1 MDTSSRSLQSA
12 AYWLDACEQLM
23 QRDRILRK
31 LIPLYEGETLH
42 LQACP
47 FRTLARVLIGQQ
59 ASLALARSLWSSLL
73 QACNNTLQPTCI
85 LERTENELHALGL
98 SRRKTQYLQDA
109 AQFFSHASRL
119 DPAWWRALDD
129 GAVVQQLCTIRGVGR
144 RSADLFLIFHMGR
157 PDILAVEDTA
167 LLKAISTHYF
177 SGEPVSRFEARE
189 VAQAWAPWRTV
200 ASWYLW
206 RSADAGAVEY

>member
-1 MDTSSRSLQSA
+1 MDTGPRSLQSS
-12 AYWLDACEQLM
+12 AYWLHACEQLM

-31 LIPLYEGETLH
+31 LIPLYQGETLR

-59 ASLALARSLWSSLL
+59 VSLTLARSLWGRLL
-73 QACNNTLQPTCI
+73 QACNDTLQPDCI
-85 LERTENELHALGL
+85 LERSEAELHALGL
-98 SRRKTQYLQDA
+98 SKRKTQYLHDA
-109 AQFFSHASRL
+109 ARFFSQASRL

-129 GAVVQQLCTIRGVGR
+129 GAVVQQLCSIRGVGR

-157 PDILAVEDTA
+157 PDILPVEDTS

-177 SGEPVSRFEARE
+177 SNEPVSRFEARE
-189 VAQAWAPWRTV
+189 VAQAWVPWRSV
-200 ASWYLW
+200 ASWHLW
-206 RSADAGAVEY
+206 RSADASAVEY